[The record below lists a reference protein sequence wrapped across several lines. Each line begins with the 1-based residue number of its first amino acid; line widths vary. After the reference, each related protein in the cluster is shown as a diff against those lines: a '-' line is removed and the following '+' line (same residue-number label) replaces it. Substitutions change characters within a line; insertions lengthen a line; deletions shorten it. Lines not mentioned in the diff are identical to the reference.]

1 MQTIWIDA
9 TEFQNKGG
17 WKKESQFVRSVGS
30 SYLIGLETPGVPVE
44 NATTSFYIEEEGNYR
59 FFVRTKNW
67 KFPEAPGQFT
77 LTADGK
83 ELKNILGKMPTHKW
97 YWEIAGDMHLCKGE
111 HTLSAVDKTGWLSRF
126 SSVIITNDM
135 DFTPSP
141 EIERFL
147 RQRAEIKGISQNLR
161 ELHFDYVV
169 VGAGPAGVPA
179 AIEAARNGLKT
190 ALISGRPTIGGN
202 ASDEG
207 TIGLDGAASRNRGAW
222 EGGVANE
229 IRNLH
234 NTKGLSWQNAMEVL
248 CENEENLTVF
258 TSELCIDAKA
268 ENGHIINAV
277 TVNTDTL
284 EKTEFFADFFCDC
297 SGDGWLGYYS
307 GAAYRIGREA
317 KWEFGEEFAPES
329 PDTLSM
335 SGCLC
340 DDQKGMPDM
349 RIFKAVRT
357 DKKVSFTAPDWAIKL
372 PEGEKLHREPVS
384 IECASWW
391 LENSNDHDDLWDDE
405 FVRDEMVRLGLG
417 YFHWLKN
424 SAPLKPEFAKEIE
437 YYELKGI
444 ALHNSKRENR
454 RIIGD
459 YIFNQNDCVA
469 NRTYPDTI
477 SYCGWSIDVHHP
489 KGIYSGSEGAFHSN
503 LSIPCCPLPYR
514 IIYSKNIDNMFMAG
528 RCCSVSHIGLGTVR
542 VESTIATLG
551 QAAGAAAFLCK
562 KYGTTPRGIYESHIQ
577 ELQQLLLRHDLTI
590 PGINNEDEKDLAR
603 TSVVTADS
611 VADDAYLLKIP
622 GTKDEWVALDKEI
635 FAGPY
640 GSAADCSPEFYKAEL
655 KNSSNKDITLH
666 TTLWDYNDRLD
677 INQTA
682 AVIDECYITVKANSD
697 GYVELPFT
705 AAPKQK
711 CFAVSFEKKE
721 NIFWRKRVWIE
732 GSFVTFQR
740 EDGKIVQQ
748 VNQGMELIF
757 NSKVDLKQD
766 CSAENVINGIN
777 RPSLTEL
784 NGWVSKR
791 GLPASITLTL
801 AKAKVISEVRITTQV
816 DLSYPTYC
824 FMQKTVSVGTA
835 EDVTVSLLNDGV
847 WCEVAH
853 IKDNCFKQM
862 VARFEK
868 QRAEAVKVTVN
879 KSIGSSAA
887 HITEIRIYE

>member
-9 TEFQNKGG
+9 AEFQNKGG

-77 LTADGK
+77 LAADGK

-111 HTLSAVDKTGWLSRF
+111 HTLSAVDKTGWLARF

-405 FVRDEMVRLGLG
+405 FVRD
-417 YFHWLKN
+417 
-424 SAPLKPEFAKEIE
+424 
-437 YYELKGI
+437 
-444 ALHNSKRENR
+444 
-454 RIIGD
+454 
-459 YIFNQNDCVA
+459 
-469 NRTYPDTI
+469 
-477 SYCGWSIDVHHP
+477 
-489 KGIYSGSEGAFHSN
+489 
-503 LSIPCCPLPYR
+503 
-514 IIYSKNIDNMFMAG
+514 
-528 RCCSVSHIGLGTVR
+528 
-542 VESTIATLG
+542 
-551 QAAGAAAFLCK
+551 
-562 KYGTTPRGIYESHIQ
+562 
-577 ELQQLLLRHDLTI
+577 
-590 PGINNEDEKDLAR
+590 
-603 TSVVTADS
+603 
-611 VADDAYLLKIP
+611 
-622 GTKDEWVALDKEI
+622 
-635 FAGPY
+635 
-640 GSAADCSPEFYKAEL
+640 
-655 KNSSNKDITLH
+655 
-666 TTLWDYNDRLD
+666 
-677 INQTA
+677 
-682 AVIDECYITVKANSD
+682 
-697 GYVELPFT
+697 
-705 AAPKQK
+705 
-711 CFAVSFEKKE
+711 
-721 NIFWRKRVWIE
+721 
-732 GSFVTFQR
+732 
-740 EDGKIVQQ
+740 
-748 VNQGMELIF
+748 
-757 NSKVDLKQD
+757 
-766 CSAENVINGIN
+766 
-777 RPSLTEL
+777 
-784 NGWVSKR
+784 
-791 GLPASITLTL
+791 
-801 AKAKVISEVRITTQV
+801 
-816 DLSYPTYC
+816 
-824 FMQKTVSVGTA
+824 
-835 EDVTVSLLNDGV
+835 
-847 WCEVAH
+847 
-853 IKDNCFKQM
+853 
-862 VARFEK
+862 
-868 QRAEAVKVTVN
+868 
-879 KSIGSSAA
+879 
-887 HITEIRIYE
+887 